1 MRKTTRISPTP
12 MPLLTLSTVGS
23 RRHFPAWIES
33 DDHVPAL
40 TVGGT
45 VVLPRVR
52 AALPL
57 RRVITAAVT
66 LTVNRRTTDA
76 RRLR

>member
-1 MRKTTRISPTP
+1 MS
-12 MPLLTLSTVGS
+12 LLTISTVGH

-33 DDHVPAL
+33 DDGVPAL
-40 TVGGT
+40 TLGNA

-57 RRVITAAVT
+57 RRVVTAFSA
-66 LTVNRRTTDA
+66 TVSRKPSDA
-76 RRLR
+76 RRPR

>member
-1 MRKTTRISPTP
+1 MS
-12 MPLLTLSTVGS
+12 LLTISTVGH

-33 DDHVPAL
+33 DDGVPAL
-40 TVGGT
+40 ALAGT
-45 VVLPRVR
+45 IVLPRVR

-57 RRVITAAVT
+57 RRVLANA
-66 LTVNRRTTDA
+66 LSSASASRKPSDA

>member
-1 MRKTTRISPTP
+1 
-12 MPLLTLSTVGS
+12 MPLLTLLTVGP
-23 RRHFPAWIES
+23 RRYFPAWIES
-33 DDHVPAL
+33 DDGVPAL
-40 TVGGT
+40 NVGGR

-57 RRVITAAVT
+57 RRVLTAAATAT
-66 LTVNRRTTDA
+66 LNRRTSDA

>member
-1 MRKTTRISPTP
+1 
-12 MPLLTLSTVGS
+12 MPLPTLANVGH
-23 RRHFPAWIES
+23 RRYFPAWIES
-33 DDHVPAL
+33 DDGVPAL
-40 TVGGT
+40 TMGGT

-57 RRVITAAVT
+57 RRVFAAALSITF
-66 LTVNRRTTDA
+66 NRKASDA

>member
-1 MRKTTRISPTP
+1 MS
-12 MPLLTLSTVGS
+12 LLTISTVGH

-33 DDHVPAL
+33 DDGVPAL
-40 TVGGT
+40 ALGSTI
-45 VVLPRVR
+45 VLPRVR

-57 RRVITAAVT
+57 RRVLSSALSTAVSS
-66 LTVNRRTTDA
+66 RKSSDA

>member
-1 MRKTTRISPTP
+1 MSLTTV
-12 MPLLTLSTVGS
+12 STVGH

-33 DDHVPAL
+33 DDGVPAL
-40 TVGGT
+40 MLGNAI
-45 VVLPRVR
+45 VLPRVR

-57 RRVITAAVT
+57 RRVITASLSAPAS
-66 LTVNRRTTDA
+66 RKPSDA

>member
-1 MRKTTRISPTP
+1 MSLTTI
-12 MPLLTLSTVGS
+12 STVGH

-33 DDHVPAL
+33 DDGVPAL
-40 TVGGT
+40 ALGNAI
-45 VVLPRVR
+45 VLPRVR

-57 RRVITAAVT
+57 RRVLSTALST
-66 LTVNRRTTDA
+66 SSSRKLSDA

>member
-1 MRKTTRISPTP
+1 MRKSYRVSPTH
-12 MPLLTLSTVGS
+12 MPLLTVSSVGP
-23 RRHFPAWIES
+23 RRYFPAWIDS
-33 DDHVPAL
+33 DSGVSAL
-40 TVGGT
+40 QLGAG

-57 RRVITAAVT
+57 RRVIASAATAF
-66 LTVNRRTTDA
+66 NRSLSDA